1 MNFEKIIA
9 EARESGMSFEEMAR
23 EFTKVLNETSNKE
36 EQNKNTRQNA
46 INSFRNAFDKK
57 YRSTIHVT
65 LEDIAKIVTAASAT
79 DTEEGKTWD
88 VNTINDYYNF
98 VLDILESGPEF
109 FKTVNELAD
118 MFSDIGLM
126 DIFKVKNDSEHKCT
140 GSCGGNCT
148 CKSNIDKKSAKKDI
162 GIDEAV
168 IRKFLKDLD
177 F

>member
-1 MNFEKIIA
+1 MNFEKIVA
-9 EARESGMSFEEMAR
+9 EARESGMSFEDMAR

-36 EQNKNTRQNA
+36 EQNKNTRQSV
-46 INSFRNAFDKK
+46 INSFYNHFNEAHRTRAL
-57 YRSTIHVT
+57 T
-65 LEDIAKIVTAASAT
+65 LKNIAEIATVVSANT
-79 DTEEGKTWD
+79 TEEGKTWD

-126 DIFKVKNDSEHKCT
+126 NIFKVKNDSEHKCT

-168 IRKFLKDLD
+168 IRKFLRNLD